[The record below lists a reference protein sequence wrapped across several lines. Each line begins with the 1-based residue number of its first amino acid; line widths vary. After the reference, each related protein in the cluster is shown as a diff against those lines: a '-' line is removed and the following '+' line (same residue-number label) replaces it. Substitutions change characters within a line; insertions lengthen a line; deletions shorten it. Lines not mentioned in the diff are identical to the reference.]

1 MEDLK
6 KIDERVP
13 NRKQSREELYKKSKL
28 VPAAKVEQAVQ
39 NTEAVSV
46 NISANKKATGSHE
59 QINSILTEINEAVR
73 TTDEITALFEGITGI
88 ITQASKTD
96 SMERLKVL
104 EREARDLAVEVSKIA
119 NTDVRTSKSADKALI
134 EIETKLQNAL
144 GELRQPASSVVET
157 EISFESPDKLSDS
170 SKKIESTKEHL
181 LGLTQ
186 TVRETALEI
195 KRAIDIG
202 EIAVANNEASTVMVR
217 DVDAALEI
225 ATKTSLSINSDPRK
239 AMAAIG
245 ESKRG
250 QELLK

>member
-1 MEDLK
+1 MEDVK
-6 KIDERVP
+6 KIEEREP
-13 NRKQSREELYKKSKL
+13 NRKQSKEDLYKQRRL
-28 VPAAKVEQAVQ
+28 LTAAKVESAVQ
-39 NTEAVSV
+39 NSEAVSV
-46 NISANKKATGSHE
+46 TISNNKKATGSRE
-59 QINSILTEINEAVR
+59 QINSILEEINEAVR

-88 ITQASKTD
+88 ITQAAKTD

-119 NTDVRTSKSADKALI
+119 NTDVPTSKSADKALI

-144 GELRQPASSVVET
+144 GELRLPASSVVET
-157 EISFESPDKLSDS
+157 EISFDSPDKLSNS
-170 SKKIESTKEHL
+170 TKKIESTKEHL

-217 DVDAALEI
+217 DVNAALEV
-225 ATKTSLSINSDPRK
+225 ATKTSLNINSDPRK
-239 AMAAIG
+239 ALAAIG